1 MIKLMYETQCYI
13 NVVGDKLQS
22 LEYTNNFLTEIVDEG
37 LPNIDID
44 KKEAI
49 NKNRRI
55 KVTNMGDKI
64 NELIDFSKF
73 NLPYIECDKE
83 IEKDVNLKPIITFKS
98 PNIYSNDP
106 DSNKIDKYCKE
117 IIEKYKNEVEKHN
130 YLPKDFLIIFPIMKN
145 NIMASEL
152 QSRIQEYWVNK
163 YNNEYTQYVYLHK
176 HTEGKVINTN
186 DSVNAT
192 RIMSIRSSKG
202 DGRKVVFV
210 LGITED
216 SLKRVSNKEIGLV
229 YESYLHV
236 ALTRAKNQIYF
247 ALIENNDDI
256 HKRFGNKG
264 YVKYLPN
271 ISKKIQIEKICE
283 LINQDNLIKLLEQ
296 NNISLDN
303 IIKEE
308 NKIKQS
314 KTVDWGYHCIKT
326 QTFYYQVILNIIKN
340 KDINDKYD
348 KSHLLVT
355 LRKISNYPIIDL
367 EVNDYYEFLNKY
379 QYSKDKDNKMSEF
392 PLCKLSDKHEYI
404 KYYNK
409 IKKTL
414 KKVQQKLKTN
424 KLNELNVYESI
435 LLTYMIQI
443 YTCGK
448 FADMTPMDI
457 YNITHFFESNN
468 NKEKD
473 LLNNLKNIKDIIN
486 ESKIVYYENINWNV
500 FKHIEMYYELD
511 DFFKISKLQ
520 FPIIGNNKTDIV
532 HIVLKPDISQ
542 LNFWDIMIEIL
553 LERFLIYNPKND
565 KDIQKFKD
573 KNIHTYLFLL
583 DRNSFI
589 KIEWNWDKKLI
600 NEIKTELK
608 STLENYFKSYHND
621 ICKYIEFIKNN
632 EKEEWNTK
640 PDKIIKKLLEK
651 FKNMYNCPYYITN
664 TFDDIYEEEEYDSI
678 NDDYLNDKL
687 NKNLKKKLKRYF
699 DFK

>member
-1 MIKLMYETQCYI
+1 
-13 NVVGDKLQS
+13 
-22 LEYTNNFLTEIVDEG
+22 
-37 LPNIDID
+37 
-44 KKEAI
+44 
-49 NKNRRI
+49 
-55 KVTNMGDKI
+55 
-64 NELIDFSKF
+64 
-73 NLPYIECDKE
+73 
-83 IEKDVNLKPIITFKS
+83 
-98 PNIYSNDP
+98 
-106 DSNKIDKYCKE
+106 
-117 IIEKYKNEVEKHN
+117 
-130 YLPKDFLIIFPIMKN
+130 MKN
-145 NIMASEL
+145 NVIASEL

-210 LGITED
+210 LGVTEE
-216 SLKRVSNKEIGLV
+216 SLKIVSNKEMGLV
-229 YESYLHV
+229 YESHLHV

-247 ALIENNDDI
+247 GLIENNDDI
-256 HKRFGNKG
+256 HIRFGNKG

-271 ISKKIQIEKICE
+271 ISKKIKIDKICE
-283 LINQDNLIKLLEQ
+283 LINQDNSIELLKQ

-303 IIKEE
+303 INKEENKIEQSETESCTPGAIEVDEQLEYGENAADIAADNMARIVAADIAADNMERIVTTEIETPQVIGASQDNLIELLKQNNINFKNIIQKE

-314 KTVDWGYHCIKT
+314 ETVDWGYHCIKT

-340 KDINDKYD
+340 KDINNKYD

-367 EVNDYYEFLNKY
+367 KVNDYYEFLNKY
-379 QYSKDKDNKMSEF
+379 QYSKNKDNKMSEF

-409 IKKTL
+409 IKETL
-414 KKVQQKLKTN
+414 KKVQEKLKTN
-424 KLNELNVYESI
+424 KLDELNVYESI

-443 YTCGK
+443 ETCGK

-473 LLNNLKNIKDIIN
+473 LLNNLNNIKDIIN
-486 ESKIVYYENINWNV
+486 KSKIVDYENINWNV
-500 FKHIEMYYELD
+500 FKHIEMYHRKNK

-565 KDIQKFKD
+565 K
-573 KNIHTYLFLL
+573 
-583 DRNSFI
+583 R
-589 KIEWNWDKKLI
+589 
-600 NEIKTELK
+600 
-608 STLENYFKSYHND
+608 
-621 ICKYIEFIKNN
+621 
-632 EKEEWNTK
+632 
-640 PDKIIKKLLEK
+640 
-651 FKNMYNCPYYITN
+651 
-664 TFDDIYEEEEYDSI
+664 
-678 NDDYLNDKL
+678 
-687 NKNLKKKLKRYF
+687 
-699 DFK
+699 